1 MSFSSATRRKSETER
16 TGVESKLYV
25 NAFWLGILLTLVGF
39 VVVIIVMAIVASHKE
54 AKQAEEDGMIMSE
67 EEFRAMIEEAVR
79 ESADKV
85 LREQMYGKG
94 VEDVEEE

>member
-1 MSFSSATRRKSETER
+1 M
-16 TGVESKLYV
+16 YV

-39 VVVIIVMAIVASHKE
+39 VIVIIVLAIAASHKE
-54 AKQAEEDGMIMSE
+54 ARQAEEDGMVMSE

-85 LREQMYGKG
+85 LRERMYGSG
-94 VEDVEEE
+94 VEDGKEE

>member
-54 AKQAEEDGMIMSE
+54 AEAQKEDGMIMSE
-67 EEFRAMIEEAVR
+67 EEFREMIEASVR
-79 ESADKV
+79 ESAEKV
-85 LREQMYGKG
+85 LRERMYGG
-94 VEDVEEE
+94 EVEDGKD